1 MRLQILGK
9 IGTIKLRNNYRTLIV
24 FLIIVTLT
32 SSIYQTQ
39 HLIIPIS
46 GYPNGHSNELF
57 ISAPLCAVIPD
68 PNILTAEPFQ
78 QAHPVL
84 GAIGEGDITLV
95 YDSSFPVDRRGYA
108 QELFDFVYPEIKL
121 IYGNPS
127 NTIKVILS
135 YDPDS
140 YPWNYYYGATNTITM
155 SQLPSSIGT
164 SPSWDAVFTHEL
176 IHAFHDAIYLTP
188 GEGSWAEE
196 GMTEAATQIVAM
208 NLQGRRDIVL
218 RDPVVNLKYYDV
230 WSFMGKDVLGG
241 GPDFTY
247 KLIPDMHYRISSAMF
262 FILTTELS
270 SNPSNPYDFLSKL
283 NNQIYSQASSNP
295 IFSDDRF
302 RLMIRQAAA
311 GRLLEGQLAD
321 VWIGNQPVTSGFVDS
336 GFQIGVYPYRP
347 ENPTQIRA
355 LTFLRLSDAREIP
368 VSEEVD
374 IRIIDS
380 EENTVRIGTF
390 VTGSD
395 GTGYLEL
402 DSTPLPLGGYQIIAT
417 TNFNGIEYEARNYA
431 FSQGES
437 ILIEQADTS
446 LYGVTLDEFGRPISS
461 SVSVS
466 GGTVDMN
473 SKGAFRVEAE
483 SQVPPFELTVTAGT
497 LSSIFGKPNPYTRV
511 VWANSTV
518 ASITPYSVSVNIN
531 GLPSTFSTN
540 LLVDGE
546 VQEIVQG
553 GETKSLTFEAGTTH
567 QIEVDS
573 YVNSS
578 STDRFYCDNNVYTV
592 TSGSVLDFTYFQH
605 FYSTFQQEGSE
616 KSTSV
621 TIDGTLYSIPIGL
634 WWAGGSNH
642 TFSYQSNVSDGSTRY
657 ILTETSPTS
666 PIIIE
671 EPLTVMGVYKKQ
683 YILNVSTVP
692 ANLVEINGSGWH
704 NSGSKID
711 LEAPS
716 VSGFVFKQW
725 IIDGSQV
732 LGDIIQIEM
741 DTPHTVIAEYQSEGI
756 YDVIITALYLPENSD
771 TEATFTWDGKTHTT
785 PYTFTGISGSHEL
798 IMSSTDNE
806 GHSFTRWKDLSS
818 NSTSR
823 TISAGGTYTA
833 YFGTLIMDFTLSIHP
848 EHQRIGPGQSTT
860 FTIEIQ
866 STNGLSIPV
875 TLGIKGLPV
884 FANSTFRPR
893 TLTAPS
899 TSILEID
906 TFRSTPVGSYVLTI
920 TATGNGEVRTVNA
933 RLSMGACV
941 VATATYGSELS
952 PEVQFL
958 RSFRDELVKKTFA
971 GESFMLA
978 FNLWYYSFSPSVA
991 DIIIKS
997 QHFKTVMKFSLYPL
1011 LGILHMSSIV
1021 YTFFEDNSEIAV
1033 FMSGIVASFLIGT
1046 VYFTPIFIPLLYRKR
1061 SYLRLIF
1068 TFTVLLLS
1076 FGFISSIIGES
1087 ILNQRLMMLGTS
1099 MFVIGILT
1107 SSICIIHKFGH
1118 IAYQTINMLKNH
1130 SQKVLFRSE

>member
-1 MRLQILGK
+1 VQILGK

-24 FLIIVTLT
+24 LLIIVTLT
-32 SSIYQTQ
+32 SSTYQTQ
-39 HLIIPIS
+39 HLIIPTS

-68 PNILTAEPFQ
+68 PNILTVEPFQ

-108 QELFDFVYPEIKL
+108 QELFDLVYPEIKS

-155 SQLPSSIGT
+155 SQLPPPIGN
-164 SPSWDAVFTHEL
+164 SPEWDAVFTHEL
-176 IHAFHDAIYLTP
+176 THAFHDAIYLTP

-230 WSFMGKDVLGG
+230 WSFMGEDVLGG

-270 SNPSNPYDFLSKL
+270 SNPSNPYDFLLQL
-283 NNQIYSQASSNP
+283 NDRIYSQASSNP
-295 IFSDDRF
+295 IFSDYRF

-311 GRLLEGQLAD
+311 GRLVEGQLAD

-368 VSEEVD
+368 ISEEVN

-380 EENTVRIGTF
+380 EENTVRTGTF

-431 FSQGES
+431 FSQGEP
-437 ILIEQADTS
+437 ILIEQADNN
-446 LYGVTLDEFGRPISS
+446 LYGVTLDESGRPISS
-461 SVSVS
+461 TVSVL
-466 GGTVDMN
+466 GGTVDIN
-473 SKGAFRVEAE
+473 SRGAFKVEAE
-483 SQVPPFELTVTAGT
+483 SQTVPFELTITAGT
-497 LSSIFGKPNPYTRV
+497 LNSVFGKPNPYTRV
-511 VWANSTV
+511 IWANSTV
-518 ASITPYSVSVNIN
+518 ASITPYSVSVKIN

-553 GETKSLTFEAGTTH
+553 GGTKSLTFEAGTTH

-578 STDRFYCDNNVYTV
+578 STNRFYCDNNVYTV
-592 TSGSVLDFTYFQH
+592 TSESVLDFTYLQQ

-621 TIDGTLYSIPIGL
+621 TIDGTLYAIPIGL
-634 WWAGGSNH
+634 WWVSGSNH
-642 TFSYQSNVSDGSTRY
+642 TYSYQSDISDGSTRY

-671 EPLTVMGVYKKQ
+671 EPLTVMGFYKKQ

-692 ANLVEINGSGWH
+692 SNLVEITGSGWH
-704 NSGSKID
+704 DSGSKVD

-716 VSGFVFKQW
+716 VSGFTFKQW
-725 IIDGSQV
+725 IVDGN
-732 LGDIIQIEM
+732 QISEDM
-741 DTPHTVIAEYQSEGI
+741 IRIEIDTPHTVIAEYQSEGV
-756 YDVIITALYLPENSD
+756 YDVTVTAFYLPENRD
-771 TEATFTWDGKTHTT
+771 IEATFTWDGQTYTT
-785 PYTFTGISGSHEL
+785 PYTFTGISGSHKL
-798 IMSSTDNE
+798 IMSSKDNE
-806 GHSFTRWKDLSS
+806 GHSFTRWNDLSS

-823 TISAGGTYTA
+823 TVSAGGAYKA
-833 YFGTLIMDFTLSIHP
+833 YFGALTMNFTLSIHP
-848 EHQRIGPGQSTT
+848 EQQRIGPGQSTT

-866 STNGLSIPV
+866 STNGLSTPV

-884 FANSTFRPR
+884 FANSTFTPR
-893 TLTAPS
+893 TLTEPG

-906 TFRSTPVGSYVLTI
+906 TYRSTPVGSYVLTI
-920 TATGNGEVRTVNA
+920 TATGNGEVRTANA

-958 RSFRDELVKKTFA
+958 RGFRDDIVKKTFA

-978 FNLWYYSFSPSVA
+978 FNIWYYSFSPSLA
-991 DIIIKS
+991 DIIIES
-997 QHFKTVMKFSLYPL
+997 QFFKTVMKFSLYPL
-1011 LGILHMSSIV
+1011 LGILHLSSIV
-1021 YTFFEDNSEIAV
+1021 YTFFENNSEIAV
-1033 FMSGIVASFLIGT
+1033 FMSGIVASFLIGS
-1046 VYFTPIFIPLLYRKR
+1046 VYVTPIFIPLLYRKR
-1061 SYLRLIF
+1061 SYLRSVF
-1068 TFTVLLLS
+1068 NFAVLLLS
-1076 FGFISSIIGES
+1076 LGFILSIIGEI
-1087 ILNQRLMMLGTS
+1087 ILNQRLMILGTS
-1099 MFVIGILT
+1099 IFVIAILT
-1107 SSICIIHKFGH
+1107 SSIWVIYKFVCG
-1118 IAYQTINMLKNH
+1118 IYQTINIVRRH

>member
-1 MRLQILGK
+1 MIEIADFK
-9 IGTIKLRNNYRTLIV
+9 KKGTMKLRANIKPLIV
-24 FLIIVTLT
+24 FLILSLTL
-32 SSIYQTQ
+32 SAYQNQ
-39 HLIIPIS
+39 YFIFASIS
-46 GYPNGHSNELF
+46 GYSNESSNNLF
-57 ISAPLCAVIPD
+57 ISTPLCKVIPD
-68 PNILTAEPFQ
+68 SNLLTIEPFQ

-84 GAIGEGDITLV
+84 GAIGEGDITIV
-95 YDSSFPVDRRGYA
+95 YDSSFPVDNRGYA
-108 QELFDFVYPEIKL
+108 QELFDLVYPEIKS
-121 IYGNPS
+121 IYGDPS
-127 NTIKVILS
+127 NIITVTLS
-135 YDPDS
+135 YDPSS
-140 YPWNYYYGATNTITM
+140 YPWNYYYGATDTITM
-155 SQLPSSIGT
+155 SQLPPSIGT
-164 SPSWDAVFTHEL
+164 SPSWDAIFTHEL

-208 NLQGRRDIVL
+208 NLLGIRDIVL

-230 WSFMGKDVLGG
+230 WSYMGKDVLGG

-247 KLIPDMHYRISSAMF
+247 KLVPDLHYRIASAMF

-270 SNPSNPYDFLSKL
+270 SNPSNPYDFLSQL

-302 RLMIRQAAA
+302 KLMIRQAAA
-311 GRLLEGQLAD
+311 GRLVEGLLSD
-321 VWIGNQPVTSGFVDS
+321 VWIGNQPVTSGFVES

-368 VSEEVD
+368 ISEEVSVQ
-374 IRIIDS
+374 IKDS
-380 EENTVRIGTF
+380 EGNTVRTGEF

-402 DSTPLPLGGYQIIAT
+402 DPTPLPQGGYQIIAT

-431 FSQGES
+431 YSQGES
-437 ILIEQADTS
+437 ILIEQADNS
-446 LYGVTLDEFGRPISS
+446 LYGVTLDKYGRPISS
-461 SVSVS
+461 SISVS
-466 GGTVDMN
+466 GGTVDMPP

-483 SQVPPFELTVTAGT
+483 SQAIPFELTVTAGT
-497 LSSIFGKPNPYTRV
+497 LDSIFGKPNPYTRV

-531 GLPSTFSTN
+531 GLPSAFSTN
-540 LLVDGE
+540 LIVDGE

-553 GETKSLTFEAGTTH
+553 GGTKSLIFEAGTTH

-578 STDRFYCDNNVYTV
+578 STNQFYCDNNVYTV
-592 TSGSVLDFTYFQH
+592 TSESVLDFTYFEQ

-621 TIDGTLYSIPIGL
+621 TIDGTLYAIPIGL
-634 WWAGGSNH
+634 WWVSGSNH
-642 TFSYQSNVSDGSTRY
+642 TYSYESNISDGSTQY
-657 ILTETSPTS
+657 ILTETFPDS

-671 EPLTVMGVYKKQ
+671 EPLTVTGYYKKQ
-683 YILNVSTVP
+683 YALNISTVP
-692 ANLVEINGSGWH
+692 INIVQINASGWYD
-704 NSGSKID
+704 SGSKVD
-711 LEAPS
+711 LKAPS

-725 IIDGSQV
+725 IIDGNQV
-732 LGDIIQIEM
+732 SGESIQIEM
-741 DTPHTVIAEYQSEGI
+741 DTPHTLIAEYQSEGI
-756 YDVIITALYLPENSD
+756 YDVTIIASYLPENRD
-771 TEATFTWDGKTHTT
+771 IEADFTWDGQAYTT
-785 PYTFTGISGSHEL
+785 PYTFTSISGSHEL

-823 TISAGGTYTA
+823 IVSAGGTYTA
-833 YFGTLIMDFTLSIHP
+833 YFGALTMNFTLSIHP

-866 STNGLSIPV
+866 STNGLSTPV

-884 FANSTFRPR
+884 FANSTFKPR
-893 TLTAPS
+893 TLTEPG

-906 TFRSTPVGSYVLTI
+906 TYRSTPVGSYILTI

-958 RSFRDELVKKTFA
+958 RGFRDNIVKKTFA
-971 GESFMLA
+971 GESFMIA

-991 DIIIKS
+991 DVIIQS
-997 QHFKTVMKFSLYPL
+997 QIFKTVMKLSLYPL
-1011 LGILHMSSIV
+1011 LGILRISSIT
-1021 YTFFEDNSEIAV
+1021 YSFFEYNSEIAV
-1033 FMSGIVASFLIGT
+1033 FMSGIIASFLIGT
-1046 VYFTPIFIPLLYRKR
+1046 VYFTPIFIPLLRRKK
-1061 SYLRLIF
+1061 SHLRIVL

-1076 FGFISSIIGES
+1076 LGFVSSIIGEI
-1087 ILNQRLMMLGTS
+1087 ILNQQLMIIGTS
-1099 MFVIGILT
+1099 LFVIGTLI
-1107 SSICIIHKFGH
+1107 SSIWIIYKVGH
-1118 IAYQTINMLKNH
+1118 ITYQMINILKN
-1130 SQKVLFRSE
+1130 R

>member
-1 MRLQILGK
+1 LQILDK
-9 IGTIKLRNNYRTLIV
+9 IGTMKLRNNFKPLIV
-24 FLIIVTLT
+24 FLIIVSLTL
-32 SSIYQTQ
+32 SAYQTRYFVFA
-39 HLIIPIS
+39 PIS
-46 GYPNGHSNELF
+46 GYSNENSNELF

-68 PNILTAEPFQ
+68 SNILTTESFQ

-108 QELFDFVYPEIKL
+108 QELFDLVYPKIKS
-121 IYGNPS
+121 IYGDPS
-127 NTIKVILS
+127 NIITVTLS

-140 YPWNYYYGATNTITM
+140 YPWNYYYGAADKIIM
-155 SQLPSSIGT
+155 SQLPPPIGT

-208 NLQGRRDIVL
+208 NLQSRRDIVL
-218 RDPVVNLKYYDV
+218 RDPVLNLKYYDA

-241 GPDFTY
+241 GPDFSY
-247 KLIPDMHYRISSAMF
+247 KLVPDLHYRISSAMF

-270 SNPSNPYDFLSKL
+270 SNPSNPYDFLLQL

-302 RLMIRQAAA
+302 KLMIRQAAS
-311 GRLLEGQLAD
+311 GRLVEGQLAD
-321 VWIGNQPVTSGFVDS
+321 VWIGNQPVTSGFVES

-355 LTFLRLSDAREIP
+355 LTFLRLSDAKEIP
-368 VSEEVD
+368 LSEEVN

-380 EENTVRIGTF
+380 EEKTITTGTF

-437 ILIEQADTS
+437 ILIEQADNS
-446 LYGVTLDEFGRPISS
+446 LYGVTLDESGRPISS
-461 SVSVS
+461 SISVF

-483 SQVPPFELTVTAGT
+483 SQVLPFELTVTAGT

-511 VWANSTV
+511 VWANST
-518 ASITPYSVSVNIN
+518 ASSITPYSVSVNIN

-540 LLVDGE
+540 LLVDGK
-546 VQEIVQG
+546 VQEIIQG

-567 QIEVDS
+567 KIEVES
-573 YVNSS
+573 YINSS
-578 STDRFYCDNNVYTV
+578 STNQFYCDNNVYTV
-592 TSGSVLDFTYFQH
+592 TSESVLDFIYFQQ

-621 TIDGTLYSIPIGL
+621 TIDGTLYAIPIGL
-634 WWAGGSNH
+634 WWASGSNH
-642 TFSYQSNVSDGSTRY
+642 TYSYQSNVSDGSTRY
-657 ILTETSPTS
+657 KLTETSPTS

-671 EPLTVMGVYKKQ
+671 EPLTVMGFYKKQ
-683 YILNVSTVP
+683 FTLNLSTVP
-692 ANLVEINGSGWH
+692 ANLVKINGSGWH
-704 NSGSKID
+704 DSGSKIN

-716 VSGFVFKQW
+716 VSGFTFKQW

-732 LGDIIQIEM
+732 SGDTIQIEM
-741 DTPHTVIAEYQSEGI
+741 DTPHTVMAEYQSEGI
-756 YDVIITALYLPENSD
+756 YDVTITALYLPENRD
-771 TEATFTWDGKTHTT
+771 TETTFTWDGQTYTT

-806 GHSFTRWKDLSS
+806 GHSFTRWKDQSS

-823 TISAGGTYTA
+823 TISAGSTYTA
-833 YFGTLIMDFTLSIHP
+833 YFGVLTTDFTLSINP

-866 STNGLSIPV
+866 SNNGLSTPV

-893 TLTAPS
+893 TLTAPG

-906 TFRSTPVGSYVLTI
+906 TYRSTPVGSYFLTI

-952 PEVQFL
+952 QEVQFL
-958 RSFRDELVKKTFA
+958 RGFRDDIVKKTFA
-971 GESFMLA
+971 GESFMIA
-978 FNLWYYSFSPSVA
+978 FNLWYYSFSPSLA
-991 DIIIKS
+991 DIIINS
-997 QHFKTVMKFSLYPL
+997 QIFKTVMKFSLYPL
-1011 LGILHMSSIV
+1011 LGILHISSIA
-1021 YTFFEDNSEIAV
+1021 YTLFEDNSEIAI

-1061 SYLRLIF
+1061 SHLLLVF
-1068 TFTVLLLS
+1068 TSTVLLLS
-1076 FGFISSIIGES
+1076 FGFVSSIIGEN
-1087 ILNQRLMMLGTS
+1087 ILNQQLMILGTS
-1099 MFVIGILT
+1099 AFVIGILT
-1107 SSICIIHKFGH
+1107 SSILIIYKSGH
-1118 IAYQTINMLKNH
+1118 IICQIMNRLKEH
-1130 SQKVLFRSE
+1130 SKKGLFRSE

>member
-1 MRLQILGK
+1 M
-9 IGTIKLRNNYRTLIV
+9 RNNFKPLIV
-24 FLIIVTLT
+24 FLIIVSLIL
-32 SSIYQTQ
+32 SAYQTQ
-39 HLIIPIS
+39 YFIIVPIS
-46 GYPNGHSNELF
+46 GYSNKNSNELF

-68 PNILTAEPFQ
+68 SNILTTESFQ

-95 YDSSFPVDRRGYA
+95 YDSSFPIDRRGYA
-108 QELFDFVYPEIKL
+108 QELFDLVYPEIKS
-121 IYGNPS
+121 IYGAPS
-127 NTIKVILS
+127 NIITVTLS
-135 YDPDS
+135 YDPAS
-140 YPWNYYYGATNTITM
+140 YPWNYYYGAADKIII
-155 SQLPSSIGT
+155 SQLPPSIGT
-164 SPSWDAVFTHEL
+164 SPSWDAVFTHEI

-218 RDPVVNLKYYDV
+218 RDPVLNLKYYDV
-230 WSFMGKDVLGG
+230 WSFMGKNVLGG

-247 KLIPDMHYRISSAMF
+247 KLVPDLHYRISSAMF

-270 SNPSNPYDFLSKL
+270 SNPSNPYDFLSHL
-283 NNQIYSQASSNP
+283 NNQIYSRASSNP

-302 RLMIRQAAA
+302 KLMIRQAAA
-311 GRLLEGQLAD
+311 GRLVEGQLAD
-321 VWIGNQPVTSGFVDS
+321 VWTGDQPVTSGFVKS

-368 VSEEVD
+368 ISEEVN

-380 EENTVRIGTF
+380 EETTIRTGTF

-446 LYGVTLDEFGRPISS
+446 LYGVTLDESGRPISS

-466 GGTVDMN
+466 GGTVNMN
-473 SKGAFRVEAE
+473 SKGAFRVQAE
-483 SQVPPFELTVTAGT
+483 SQAPPFELTVTAGT

-511 VWANSTV
+511 VWANSTES
-518 ASITPYSVSVNIN
+518 SITPYSVSVNIN

-546 VQEIVQG
+546 FQEIIQG

-578 STDRFYCDNNVYTV
+578 STNRFYCDNNVYIV
-592 TSGSVLDFTYFQH
+592 TSGSMLDFIYFEQ

-621 TIDGTLYSIPIGL
+621 TIDGTLYEIPIGL
-634 WWAGGSNH
+634 WWASGSNH
-642 TFSYQSNVSDGSTRY
+642 TYSYQSNISDGSTRY

-671 EPLTVMGVYKKQ
+671 EPLTVMGSYKKQ

-692 ANLVEINGSGWH
+692 ANVVEITGSGWH
-704 NSGSKID
+704 NLGSKID
-711 LEAPS
+711 LEAPL

-732 LGDIIQIEM
+732 SGDIIQIEM

-756 YDVIITALYLPENSD
+756 YDVIITALYLPENRD
-771 TEATFTWDGKTHTT
+771 TEATFTWDGQTYTT
-785 PYTFTGISGSHEL
+785 PHTFTGISGSHEL
-798 IMSSTDNE
+798 IMSSTDIE
-806 GHSFTRWKDLSS
+806 GHSFTRWKDISS
-818 NSTSR
+818 NSDVR

-833 YFGTLIMDFTLSIHP
+833 YFGALTMDFTLSIHP

-860 FTIEIQ
+860 FTIEIT

-906 TFRSTPVGSYVLTI
+906 TYRSTPVGSYILTI
-920 TATGNGEVRTVNA
+920 TATGDGEVRTANA

-958 RSFRDELVKKTFA
+958 RGFRDDIVKKTFA

-997 QHFKTVMKFSLYPL
+997 QLFKNLMKLSLYPL

-1021 YTFFEDNSEIAV
+1021 YTFFKGNSEIAV
-1033 FMSGIVASFLIGT
+1033 YMSGIIASFLIGS
-1046 VYFTPIFIPLLYRKR
+1046 VYLTPIIIPLLYRKK
-1061 SYLRLIF
+1061 SHLRKIS
-1068 TFTVLLLS
+1068 TFTISLLS
-1076 FGFISSIIGES
+1076 FGIVLSIIGES
-1087 ILNQRLMMLGTS
+1087 ILHQQLMMLGTS
-1099 MFVIGILT
+1099 IFVISILI
-1107 SSICIIHKFGH
+1107 SSIWVIYKSGQMVIQIINK
-1118 IAYQTINMLKNH
+1118 LKRYN
-1130 SQKVLFRSE
+1130 KKILFRSE